1 MTQVYRRSV
10 LLGLTLLSTLGITVC
25 SAATTTVVSTAA
37 ASGASA
43 AAQAAKTAQACTSI
57 GDFYWE
63 IGDRNGVK
71 ASGQVGDEYDA
82 NTEMR
87 IASASKWVFGAYVLE
102 KIGKDQKP
110 SADQVAMLEMRSG
123 FTEFSPIRCL
133 LSRSVESCMDSRGN
147 DEKDAKTVGKFSYGG
162 GHSQRLAVSLGLGRM
177 SATQLTTEVKRYL
190 GTDLGF
196 SYDKPQLAGGMVS
209 TPSQYGQF
217 LRKIMSGKLRMHDFL
232 GYEPTCTQCSSA
244 VSSPAKKAW
253 HYSLNHWVEDAAGD
267 DGAFSSPGLLGF
279 YPWISADK
287 STYGIVAREKLSGS
301 AYWDSVQCGKAIR
314 SAWEKA
320 N

>member
-1 MTQVYRRSV
+1 MAQAHRRSV
-10 LLGLTLLSTLGITVC
+10 LVGLTLLSTLGITVC
-25 SAATTTVVSTAA
+25 SAAAPTTSKAATPAA
-37 ASGASA
+37 AA
-43 AAQAAKTAQACTSI
+43 AAKAAENAAACTAI

-71 ASGQVGDEYDA
+71 ASGQTGDDYDA
-82 NTEMR
+82 QTEMK

-102 KIGKDQKP
+102 KIGKDKTP

-123 FTEFSPIRCL
+123 FTQFSPIRCL

-177 SATQLTTEVKRYL
+177 SADQLTTEVKRYL
-190 GTDLGF
+190 GSDLGF
-196 SYDKPQLAGGMVS
+196 RYDRPQLAGGMAS
-209 TPSQYGQF
+209 TPADYAKF
-217 LRKIMSGKLRMHDFL
+217 LRKIMSDQLRMHDFL
-232 GYEPTCTQCSSA
+232 GYRPVCTQCGSA
-244 VSSPAKKAW
+244 VSSPAKEAW
-253 HYSLNHWVEDAAGD
+253 HYSLNHWVEDASGD
-267 DGAFSSPGLLGF
+267 DGAFSSPGLMGF

-287 STYGIVAREKLSGS
+287 STYGILAREKLSAS
-301 AYWDSVQCGKAIR
+301 AYWDSVQCGRAIR
-314 SAWEKA
+314 SAWEAA